1 MRMKTQVKDYNEV
14 DILYTLMSYINVAS
28 TQDMHY
34 TIAHQVL
41 THLDQVPYM
50 SINELADLCFTSPAT
65 VSRFCKDMNCSNFA
79 SFKKEIAEGLEIASN
94 EIHFPAGDA
103 KMIEENPQKLVT
115 KIYRDTKNSLDIG
128 MNDIDIADI
137 DKICKMIHEAKDV
150 HMVGYQFSKIVCTD
164 FQLKMLKLQKFI
176 YAFINKGD
184 EIQKLETIVPGAL
197 VIIVSVGARR
207 DLMDPL
213 IKKLK
218 ERQPKILMVT
228 MNRNYTNDDVDE
240 FYYLAGMESDY
251 TQSSMMGSVDLVS
264 LFNVIYVRYGLL
276 YGKK

>member
-79 SFKKEIAEGLEIASN
+79 SFKKEIAEGLEIASD
-94 EIHFPAGDA
+94 EIHLPAGDA
-103 KMIEENPQKLVT
+103 KM
-115 KIYRDTKNSLDIG
+115 DIG

-137 DKICKMIHEAKDV
+137 DKICKMIYEAKDV